1 MPGSFQNNLTP
12 VSATLVIV
20 FDMVLPFR
28 LMKVLVVYRCCIV
41 TVRLKM
47 AKLDLVHRL

>member
-1 MPGSFQNNLTP
+1 MPRSFENNLTP

-20 FDMVLPFR
+20 FDMVLLFR
-28 LMKVLVVYRCCIV
+28 LTKVLVVCRCCIV
-41 TVRLKM
+41 TARLKM